1 MLFDFKIFSF
11 SNIFMEYFIFS
22 SKKKKGPKGQ
32 DTSQNFKKSVDE
44 IIKQQMSALA

>member
-22 SKKKKGPKGQ
+22 SKKKKKAQ
-32 DTSQNFKKSVDE
+32 KVKIQVKTLKSQWMK
-44 IIKQQMSALA
+44 L